1 MIRSFNHGNHIAFSS
16 RTLAAIGWPSSEDDA
31 LEVAHS
37 LSTVF
42 AARASEWRSRGGLGT
57 MTSSFRRALDLVG
70 SGQKITST
78 DLAVSQIGSMAARL
92 DGARALLEH
101 AGKILD
107 IAQVTP
113 KRDTIHNAS
122 RATLAA
128 DIVVAEAAAEIEALL
143 RDLTKTAPSHGNKT
157 QTDANPW
164 RGSGEIVTDHYNQ
177 LGALHPTK
185 GTALWAERA
194 NGNQISATFS
204 GS

>member
-101 AGKILD
+101 AGKIPD

-113 KRDTIHNAS
+113 KRDSIHNAS

-157 QTDANPW
+157 
-164 RGSGEIVTDHYNQ
+164 
-177 LGALHPTK
+177 
-185 GTALWAERA
+185 
-194 NGNQISATFS
+194 
-204 GS
+204 